1 VLGVEEERR
10 LARRGDLA
18 GRPRCRPRAVVS
30 TLRGVTVDALDLI
43 ASDRYGDRGIPYA
56 QWAELRR
63 SPLQYMEPEGYESF
77 WAITRH
83 ADIIAV
89 SSDPATFCNG
99 EGIVVLNSHQLRTEA
114 EGTSAIRQMKTI
126 IEMDPP
132 DHRRFRKVASGF
144 FTPRGIERLDTIVR
158 TSAQQVVD
166 GLGPEG
172 EADLVAQ
179 VAQRHPLRVLSTILG
194 IEPDQ
199 EERLLELTQQLFAAD
214 DPDLRREADSRQQAI
229 EELGMEFF
237 TMFNAIIEDRRAH
250 PRDDLATMLATA
262 TLDDGEPLGML
273 ETLGYYLIVFTAGH
287 DTTRHA
293 LTGALDAFMDH
304 PEELARLRDD
314 RTLLRTAVEE
324 VVRWSAP
331 VNYMKRTATRD
342 VEFGGAQ
349 IKAGERLAL
358 FYASANRDETVFDD
372 PDRFDI
378 GRDPNRHLGFG
389 WAEHY
394 CLGSHLARASITAL
408 LDQLADRVEVL
419 ERAGD
424 ASQVASAFVV
434 GRKTLPARYVI
445 RPAA

>member
-1 VLGVEEERR
+1 M
-10 LARRGDLA
+10 
-18 GRPRCRPRAVVS
+18 AV
-30 TLRGVTVDALDLI
+30 DPLDLI
-43 ASDRYGDRGIPYA
+43 ASARYGDRGVPYA
-56 QWAELRR
+56 AWAELRR
-63 SPLQYMEPEGYESF
+63 QPLQYMEPEGYESF
-77 WAITRH
+77 WPITRH
-83 ADIIAV
+83 ADVIAV

-99 EGIVVLNSHQLRTEA
+99 EGIVVLNEHQMRMEA
-114 EGTSAIRQMKTI
+114 EGTSPIRQMRTI

-132 DHRRFRKVASGF
+132 DHRVYRKVASGF
-144 FTPRGIERLDTIVR
+144 FTPRGIGRLDAIVR
-158 TSAQQVVD
+158 TSARQVVD
-166 GLGPEG
+166 ALGPEG
-172 EADLVAQ
+172 EADLVTR

-194 IEPDQ
+194 IEPEQ
-199 EERLLELTQQLFAAD
+199 EERLLELTSQLFAGD
-214 DPDLRREADSRQQAI
+214 DPDLRREADDPRQAT

-262 TLDDGEPLGML
+262 TLEDGEPLGMI

-293 LTGALDAFMDH
+293 LTGALEAFADH
-304 PEELARLRDD
+304 PDQLQRLRDD
-314 RTLLRTAVEE
+314 RSLLKTAVEE

-342 VEFGGAQ
+342 VEFAGAQ
-349 IKAGERLAL
+349 IRRGDRLAL

-424 ASQVASAFVV
+424 PRQVASSFVV
-434 GRKTLPARYVI
+434 GRKSLPARYRI

>member
-1 VLGVEEERR
+1 M
-10 LARRGDLA
+10 
-18 GRPRCRPRAVVS
+18 
-30 TLRGVTVDALDLI
+30 TVDALDLI
-43 ASDRYGDRGIPYA
+43 ASDRYGERGVPYA
-56 QWAELRR
+56 EWAELRR
-63 SPLQYMEPEGYESF
+63 QPLRLMEPAGYESF
-77 WAITRH
+77 WPITRH
-83 ADIIAV
+83 ADIVAI

-99 EGIVVLNSHQLRTEA
+99 EGIVVLNDLQVQMNA
-114 EGTSAIRQMKTI
+114 EGTSPIRQMKTI

-194 IEPDQ
+194 IEPEQ
-199 EERLLELTQQLFAAD
+199 EERLLELTQQLFAGD
-214 DPDLRREADSRQQAI
+214 DPDLRREAESRRQAT

-237 TMFNAIIEDRRAH
+237 TMFNAIIEDRRAN

-262 TLDDGEPLGML
+262 TLDDGEPLGMV

-293 LTGALDAFMDH
+293 LTGALEAFADH
-304 PEELARLRDD
+304 PDQLARLRDD
-314 RTLLRTAVEE
+314 RSLLRTAVEE

-331 VNYMKRTATRD
+331 VNYMKRTVTCD
-342 VEFGGAQ
+342 VEFGGVQ
-349 IKAGERLAL
+349 MEKGQRLAL
-358 FYASANRDETVFDD
+358 FYASANRDETVFED

-378 GRDPNRHLGFG
+378 ARDPNRHLGFG

-408 LDQLADRVEVL
+408 LDQLADRVDLL
-419 ERAGD
+419 ERVGD
-424 ASQVASAFVV
+424 PAQVASSFVV
-434 GRKTLPARYVI
+434 GRKTLPARYRI

>member
-1 VLGVEEERR
+1 
-10 LARRGDLA
+10 
-18 GRPRCRPRAVVS
+18 
-30 TLRGVTVDALDLI
+30 VTVDPRDLI
-43 ASDRYGDRGIPYA
+43 ASKRYGERGVPYA
-56 QWAELRR
+56 AWAELRR
-63 SPLQYMEPEGYESF
+63 QPLQHMDPHGYESF

-83 ADIIAV
+83 ADIVAV
-89 SSDPATFCNG
+89 SSDPETFCNG
-99 EGIVVLNSHQLRTEA
+99 KGIVVLTEHQRAMEA
-114 EGTSAIRQMKTI
+114 AGTSPIRQMKTI

-132 DHRRFRKVASGF
+132 DHRVFRKVASGF
-144 FTPRGIERLDTIVR
+144 FTPRGIGRLDAIVR
-158 TSAQQVVD
+158 QSAAAVID
-166 GLGPEG
+166 GLGPDG
-172 EADLVAQ
+172 EADVVAR

-199 EERLLELTQQLFAAD
+199 EERLLELTTQLFAGD
-214 DPDLRREADSRQQAI
+214 DPDLQRPGEDRTAAS

-262 TLDDGEPLGML
+262 TLDDGEPLGL
-273 ETLGYYLIVFTAGH
+273 IETLGYYLIVFTAGH

-293 LTGALDAFMDH
+293 LTGALEAFTDH
-304 PEELARLRDD
+304 PDQLARLRDD
-314 RTLLRTAVEE
+314 RSLLKPAVEE

-331 VNYMKRTATRD
+331 VNYMKRTVTRD
-342 VEFGGAQ
+342 VEFGGAEM
-349 IKAGERLAL
+349 KAGDRLAL

-378 GRDPNRHLGFG
+378 ARDPNRHLGFG

-408 LDQLADRVEVL
+408 LDELADRVELL

-424 ASQVASAFVV
+424 PSQVASSFVV
-434 GRKTLPARYVI
+434 GRKTLPVRYRI

>member
-1 VLGVEEERR
+1 M
-10 LARRGDLA
+10 
-18 GRPRCRPRAVVS
+18 
-30 TLRGVTVDALDLI
+30 TVDPLDLI
-43 ASDRYGDRGIPYA
+43 SSDRYGERGVPHA
-56 QWAELRR
+56 AWAELRR
-63 SPLQYMEPEGYESF
+63 EPLRYMEPEGYEAF
-77 WAITRH
+77 WPITRH

-99 EGIVVLNSHQLRTEA
+99 RGIVVLNEHQLRMEA
-114 EGTSAIRQMKTI
+114 AGTSPIREMKTI

-132 DHRRFRKVASGF
+132 DHRMFRKVASGF
-144 FTPRGIERLDTIVR
+144 FTPRGIQRLDTVVR
-158 TSAQQVVD
+158 TSARQVVD
-166 GLGPEG
+166 SLGPEG
-172 EADLVAQ
+172 ETDLVAR

-199 EERLLELTQQLFAAD
+199 EDRLLELTSQLFAGD
-214 DPDLRREADSRQQAI
+214 DPDLQRPGEDRATAT

-262 TLDDGEPLGML
+262 TLDDGEPLGMI

-293 LTGALDAFMDH
+293 LTGALEAFADH
-304 PEELARLRDD
+304 PDELRRLRDD
-314 RTLLRTAVEE
+314 RSLLRTAVEE

-331 VNYMKRTATRD
+331 VNYMKRTVTRD
-342 VEFGGAQ
+342 VEFGGVQ
-349 IKAGERLAL
+349 MKEGERLAL

-372 PDRFDI
+372 PEVFDI
-378 GRDPNRHLGFG
+378 ARDPNRHLGFG

-419 ERAGD
+419 ERAG
-424 ASQVASAFVV
+424 APSQVASSFVV
-434 GRKTLPARYVI
+434 GRKALPARYRI